1 MKIKTYLG
9 SAVLGLLLLYNTGA
23 GAADTLLAQTELEL
37 AAGTK
42 ATAELWGDC
51 LPSGYASG
59 LLLMLKDADGKLL
72 TAYNPSIK
80 GGYNCQLQPVRV
92 WKSKGQQLLVSTG
105 QGDWRAASEYRIL
118 SFANKKKVHEIFGAA
133 ESMGLVTQGYVQDGR
148 LHVSMLEGSSSEL
161 EPAAGSEVTDG
172 KLEFGSLHT
181 LVAHDVDDDGR
192 DELLSSQ
199 QISQRKAVL
208 ADVGAVWQ
216 FDKKTKKWQQF
227 SQTIMTLAPV
237 PKENTINDGA
247 DFAAGA
253 VLVRKMVVPGGEAT
267 FPIFASRD
275 VELQNKVNELLNK
288 ESKEYLQA
296 FYQGRADM
304 AFKVMRA
311 DSKLLS
317 LQLISGKSSFIHHH
331 VNIDP
336 KTGKLIRLDEVLN
349 AKDRDLLPLLNVL
362 NTNKNV
368 VYKDALPEEWY
379 IEGDNLFLMQR
390 VAGADQ
396 VSGFAIGNLH
406 KFLLKKE
413 LLPQK
418 AD

>member
-1 MKIKTYLG
+1 
-9 SAVLGLLLLYNTGA
+9 
-23 GAADTLLAQTELEL
+23 
-37 AAGTK
+37 
-42 ATAELWGDC
+42 
-51 LPSGYASG
+51 
-59 LLLMLKDADGKLL
+59 
-72 TAYNPSIK
+72 
-80 GGYNCQLQPVRV
+80 
-92 WKSKGQQLLVSTG
+92 
-105 QGDWRAASEYRIL
+105 
-118 SFANKKKVHEIFGAA
+118 
-133 ESMGLVTQGYVQDGR
+133 
-148 LHVSMLEGSSSEL
+148 
-161 EPAAGSEVTDG
+161 
-172 KLEFGSLHT
+172 
-181 LVAHDVDDDGR
+181 
-192 DELLSSQ
+192 
-199 QISQRKAVL
+199 
-208 ADVGAVWQ
+208 
-216 FDKKTKKWQQF
+216 
-227 SQTIMTLAPV
+227 
-237 PKENTINDGA
+237 
-247 DFAAGA
+247 
-253 VLVRKMVVPGGEAT
+253 MVVPGGEAT